1 VRVTSLREK
10 GAVMAYSALPTLADS
25 TSGYSG
31 ASDPVAPFMQSI
43 ESGGSYSGLSSGTS
57 SGLFDDGSLDLLILE
72 FLLSLTNPSSSGSG
86 MPSMPSMPSMS
97 SGSGVRT
104 ASYSSSASSAS
115 SGTGAEG
122 DANVTRAGSGNPAGI
137 AEGQLH
143 QTAASLMQ
151 NQNVPMD
158 KGVDTTECCANFA
171 SACLVKS
178 GEIPASQHTNL
189 VSTLH
194 GELEHDGW
202 HSESRSAAKPGD
214 ICIVGSDQHVEIVA
228 ANDNGRITLVGSNNT
243 QGGSGPQAVSY
254 DTYTGNQGDVTFL
267 SE

>member
-1 VRVTSLREK
+1 
-10 GAVMAYSALPTLADS
+10 MAYSALPTLADA
-25 TSGYSG
+25 TGAYSG

-43 ESGGSYSGLSSGTS
+43 GSGSSYSGLSSGAS

-86 MPSMPSMPSMS
+86 MPSMPSMPAMS

-104 ASYSSSASSAS
+104 ASYSGSASGS
-115 SGTGAEG
+115 TGAQG
-122 DANVTRAGSGNPAGI
+122 DANVTPAGSGNPAGI
-137 AEGQLH
+137 AEGELH
-143 QTAASLMQ
+143 QSAASIMQ
-151 NQNVPMD
+151 NQSVPMD
-158 KGVDTTECCANFA
+158 KGVDTTVCCANFA

-178 GEIPASQHTNL
+178 GAIPASQHTNL

-194 GELEHDGW
+194 SELEHDGW

-214 ICIVGSDQHVEIVA
+214 ICIVGSDEHVEIVA
-228 ANDNGRITLVGSNNT
+228 KNDNGRITLVGSNNT
-243 QGGSGPQAVSY
+243 GGGSGPQVVSY